1 MIIKLFF
8 QSQVHRIIKYD
19 IILVFAYYFLIE
31 VHLQLRKVINRVL
44 RHNVH
49 KVKDKSFLVAII
61 FIKDLQIDYFKNVKM
76 HLEIK
81 LKKQL

>member
-8 QSQVHRIIKYD
+8 QFQVHRIIKYD
-19 IILVFAYYFLIE
+19 IILVFTYYFLIE

-49 KVKDKSFLVAII
+49 KVKDKSFLVTII

-76 HLEIK
+76 PLKIK